1 MEEGGG
7 GRGEREGG
15 RCADVEGWVDG
26 CDGNLRAK
34 AQPPRPN
41 PLGRCV
47 LLLRPLGDEGLRLYI
62 QQVGRA
68 LRVAPGNVHTP
79 HTPHTHATHTHTPH
93 THATHTPRTPHA
105 HHAAAPP
112 HAALTLIST
121 PTPATAAL

>member
-68 LRVAPGNVHTP
+68 LRVAPGKVHT
-79 HTPHTHATHTHTPH
+79 TTHT
-93 THATHTPRTPHA
+93 THTTRTTRSIPPPR
-105 HHAAAPP
+105 PP
-112 HAALTLIST
+112 HPHLHPDARNRRALTAPGTLRG
-121 PTPATAAL
+121 A

>member
-26 CDGNLRAK
+26 CDGSLRAK

-68 LRVAPGNVHTP
+68 LRVAPGKVHTP
-79 HTPHTHATHTHTPH
+79 HTPHTPHA
-93 THATHTPRTPHA
+93 PHA
-105 HHAAAPP
+105 HHAARPP
-112 HAALTLIST
+112 HAPLTLIST

>member
-1 MEEGGG
+1 M
-7 GRGEREGG
+7 
-15 RCADVEGWVDG
+15 DG
-26 CDGNLRAK
+26 CDGSLRAK

-68 LRVAPGNVHTP
+68 LRVAPGKVHTP
-79 HTPHTHATHTHTPH
+79 HTPHTA
-93 THATHTPRTPHA
+93 
-105 HHAAAPP
+105 HAASPP
-112 HAALTLIST
+112 HAPLTLIST